1 MSELFDKEYKEKL
14 EKLNQDLV
22 TLTLSLQNE
31 VRELKED
38 TIVNAQHLNALKQ
51 KSMTGLN
58 VVNSRLGEHINNV
71 SEMTEVVVDIAQEKE
86 ENNYATFLKNLLESD
101 FKALQYEMLEEA
113 KREMLNVKAPQ
124 TSKNKFGIVFNVLSI
139 VSFVLIA
146 VICVKYKLLW

>member
-1 MSELFDKEYKEKL
+1 M

-31 VRELKED
+31 VKELKED

-51 KSMTGLN
+51 KSMNGLN

-86 ENNYATFLKNLLESD
+86 ENDYATFSKNLLESD
-101 FKALQYEMLEEA
+101 FKALQ
-113 KREMLNVKAPQ
+113 
-124 TSKNKFGIVFNVLSI
+124 F
-139 VSFVLIA
+139 
-146 VICVKYKLLW
+146 